1 MAPREA
7 PAARLN
13 PSLQESLVRRAR
25 LREKFLEFADWVVDM
40 RSGQGM
46 LSLDDAVRSCSI
58 ESISLREIVREREPS
73 SRRLSEVRGGFVPGP
88 DRRSPLAVSF
98 SMAAILSSIGL
109 EFALPMLLG
118 LYLDQKLG
126 TKPVLLLIGMAL
138 GFATGIFHLVR
149 IARGTSKPN

>member
-1 MAPREA
+1 
-7 PAARLN
+7 
-13 PSLQESLVRRAR
+13 VRPAR

-40 RSGQGM
+40 RSGLGM
-46 LSLDDAVRSCSI
+46 LSLGDASRSCSI

-73 SRRLSEVRGGFVPGP
+73 SKLLSEVRGVFVPGP

-98 SMAAILSSIGL
+98 GLATKLSSIGL

-126 TKPVLLLIGMAL
+126 TKPVLLLVGMAL
-138 GFATGIFHLVR
+138 GFAIGILHLVL